1 MKVKNFHL
9 SNISWK
15 SKLKTSKFGR
25 HRLGLIV
32 FFFNAFYMWGCHV
45 KEIRADAHTT
55 DHPLPQIHGSNSK
68 QFRQNNCWGMLSCW
82 SLTRP
87 PNISLLI
94 FEFTLE
100 TQILVTWLGQ
110 WATCDD
116 RPPLITTLLFL
127 IQCAPIVLFLYIRR
141 LGGFEPWHMPNW
153 FLWPPPH
160 LSPSIVRLLFFS

>member
-1 MKVKNFHL
+1 MWEEFLFKLVKSINVLKNSTRYFNWPRDNHQINKQTKNT
-9 SNISWK
+9 SETGFQQFGSRK
-15 SKLKTSKFGR
+15 SKTMWRLKTSKFGR
-25 HRLGLIV
+25 HRLSLIV

-82 SLTRP
+82 SPTRP

-116 RPPLITTLLFL
+116 
-127 IQCAPIVLFLYIRR
+127 
-141 LGGFEPWHMPNW
+141 
-153 FLWPPPH
+153 PPPG
-160 LSPSIVRLLFFS
+160 LPS